1 MQTLFKTVF
10 SNIKTRGLNTNLI
23 SYQFGRLGGARQ
35 KKSFQEAFQQ
45 KKEVHLTHRFI
56 LNAI

>member
-1 MQTLFKTVF
+1 MQTLFKNVF

-35 KKSFQEAFQQ
+35 KKTFQEAFQQ
-45 KKEVHLTHRFI
+45 KKEVPNTLQSLLIFT
-56 LNAI
+56 